1 MLNVGWFQLSSYED
15 SLLPSVWISLETEYL
30 FGLLSE
36 FEDVTVGSKKLIKFN
51 YNYNTQ
57 LLIQQIFPT
66 MNRKLWRVGPGYI
79 SALKIFERIH

>member
-15 SLLPSVWISLETEYL
+15 SMLPSVWMSLETEYI

-36 FEDVTVGSKKLIKFN
+36 FEDVTVGSKKLKFN

-57 LLIQQIFPT
+57 LLIQQIDFPR
-66 MNRKLWRVGPGYI
+66 MNRKPWRVGPGYI